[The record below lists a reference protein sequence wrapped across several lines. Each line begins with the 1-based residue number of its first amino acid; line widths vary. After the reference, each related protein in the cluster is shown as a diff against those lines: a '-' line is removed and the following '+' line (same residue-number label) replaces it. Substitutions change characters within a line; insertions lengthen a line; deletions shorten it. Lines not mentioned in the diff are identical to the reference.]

1 MRRTTVLASVA
12 LGLAACGG
20 GTTLDTT
27 QLEEQIAQEL
37 EAQAGVAAA
46 SVECPPEVEIEGT
59 TTFECIATADD
70 GSTATITAT
79 AAEEGSIDWEVTS
92 TSG

>member
-1 MRRTTVLASVA
+1 MA

-37 EAQAGVAAA
+37 LAQGGVAAA
-46 SVECPPEVEIEGT
+46 SVECPPDVEIEGS
-59 TTFECIATADD
+59 TTFECVARAED

-79 AAEEGSIDWEVTS
+79 ADEEGSIDWEVTS
-92 TSG
+92 TG